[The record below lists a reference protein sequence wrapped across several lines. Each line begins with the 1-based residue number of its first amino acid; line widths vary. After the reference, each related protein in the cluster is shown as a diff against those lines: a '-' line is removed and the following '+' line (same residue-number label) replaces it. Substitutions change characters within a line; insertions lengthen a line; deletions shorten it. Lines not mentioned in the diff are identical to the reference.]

1 METNNGVR
9 VQNIRI
15 YPAPRSIMAI
25 AATPLTYGHDAS
37 LARFSVA
44 SYQRMIASG
53 ALTSQ
58 DKVELL
64 ENYVVLKTPHNPPH
78 DSTIQRMLRPLL
90 RSLPD
95 GWDLRV
101 QSAITL
107 SDSEPEP
114 DFAIVRGSSAD
125 YENHHP
131 FAADVGLLI
140 EVADTSLARDRHDK
154 SRIYANAEIPAYWV
168 VNLLDR
174 QIEAYSQPS
183 AAGTAAEYA
192 ALQVYPLGEKVPL
205 VLDGGTVAL
214 VPVAELLA

>member
-1 METNNGVR
+1 MKSAAKEHS
-9 VQNIRI
+9 
-15 YPAPRSIMAI
+15 PRSSHTALRMAI
-25 AATPLTYGHDAS
+25 ATTPLTYGHDAS

-53 ALTSQ
+53 ALTSE

-64 ENYVVLKTPHNPPH
+64 ENYVVLKMPHNPPH

-90 RSLPD
+90 KSLPR
-95 GWDLRV
+95 GSDLRV

-107 SDSEPEP
+107 RDSEPEP

-131 FAADVGLLI
+131 SAADVGLLI

-154 SRIYANAEIPAYWV
+154 GRIYANAGIAVYWV

-174 QIEAYSQPS
+174 QIEVYRQPS
-183 AAGTAAEYA
+183 TAEMAAEYSA
-192 ALQVYPLGEKVPL
+192 SQFYRIG
-205 VLDGGTVAL
+205 DL
-214 VPVAELLA
+214 VPVVLEGEAVARIPVADLLA

>member
-1 METNNGVR
+1 
-9 VQNIRI
+9 
-15 YPAPRSIMAI
+15 MAI

-37 LARFSVA
+37 IARFSVA

-53 ALTSQ
+53 ALTSE

-64 ENYVVLKTPHNPPH
+64 ENYVVLKMPHNPPH

-90 RSLPD
+90 KSLPR

-107 SDSEPEP
+107 SNSEPEP
-114 DFAIVRGSSAD
+114 DFAVVRGSSAE
-125 YENHHP
+125 YESHHP
-131 FAADVGLLI
+131 FAADVGRVI

-154 SRIYANAEIPAYWV
+154 GRIYANASIPNYWV

-174 QIEAYSQPS
+174 RIEVYSQPTG
-183 AAGTAAEYA
+183 AEVTAEYTA
-192 ALQVYPLGEKVPL
+192 SQFYHAGEVVPL
-205 VLDGGTVAL
+205 VLDGYSVTV
-214 VPVAELLA
+214 VPVTELLA

>member
-1 METNNGVR
+1 
-9 VQNIRI
+9 
-15 YPAPRSIMAI
+15 MAI

-53 ALTSQ
+53 ALTSE

-64 ENYVVLKTPHNPPH
+64 ENYVVLKMPHNPPH

-90 RSLPD
+90 RALPD

-101 QSAITL
+101 QSAISL

-114 DFAIVRGSSAD
+114 DFAVVRGSSAD
-125 YENHHP
+125 YENRHP
-131 FAADVGLLI
+131 VAADVGLLI

-154 SRIYANAEIPAYWV
+154 GRIYANADIQNYWV
-168 VNLLDR
+168 VNLIDR
-174 QIEAYSQPS
+174 QIEVYCQPS
-183 AAGTAAEYA
+183 PTAAAEYGA
-192 ALQVYPLGEKVPL
+192 SRFYHVGEVVPL
-205 VLDGGTVAL
+205 VLDGSTVAS
-214 VPVAELLA
+214 VPVTELLAQM